1 MQRIVRKLTLCRGE
15 WRRSVAAGAAAL
27 WRLAAIALL
36 LGPGLSQGA
45 AGQQSW
51 HPNAEI
57 SGKAESYLRERTG
70 KSANRTTVK
79 AGSLDPRHKLPLCD
93 QPLDAFLRRGTEI
106 SARTIVGVRCEGTRQ
121 WTVYVPVNVFVTA
134 RVYTAGRTLPRNHLL
149 TEADIRID
157 ERDVS
162 RSAAGYMSNKD
173 RLIGQRLKQQVIA
186 GRIITPAMLQADF
199 IVRRG
204 QSVTLIA
211 AGGGINI
218 KMSGKALKDGALGQR
233 IRVENSKS
241 GRVVEGIVRSQEL
254 VEVLLPTTNRIF
266 HAKPKVS
273 PHSAD
278 TQVSNNDR

>member
-1 MQRIVRKLTLCRGE
+1 V
-15 WRRSVAAGAAAL
+15 W
-27 WRLAAIALL
+27 WRLGTVALL
-36 LGPGLSQGA
+36 LSPGLSEA
-45 AGQQSW
+45 SAGTQSW
-51 HPNAEI
+51 QPNAEI
-57 SGKAESYLRERTG
+57 TAAAESYLRERTG
-70 KSANRTTVK
+70 SAANRTTVK
-79 AGSLDPRHKLPLCD
+79 AGSLDPRHRLPLCD
-93 QPLDAFLRRGTEI
+93 QPLDTFLRRGTEI
-106 SARTIVGVRCEGTRQ
+106 SARTIVGVRCEGTKQ

-134 RVYTAGRTLPRNHLL
+134 RVYTARQTLPRNHLL

-173 RLIGQRLKQQVIA
+173 QLIGQRLKQQVIA
-186 GRIITPAMLQADF
+186 GRIFTPAMLQADF
-199 IVRRG
+199 LVKRG

-211 AGGGINI
+211 VSSGINI

-254 VEVLLPTTNRIF
+254 VEVLLPSANRIF
-266 HAKPKVS
+266 HANPKVS
-273 PHSAD
+273 PNSAD

>member
-1 MQRIVRKLTLCRGE
+1 VF
-15 WRRSVAAGAAAL
+15 AAAL
-27 WRLAAIALL
+27 RRLGPVALL
-36 LGPGLSQGA
+36 LGPGLSDAA
-45 AGQQSW
+45 AGTQSW
-51 HPNAEI
+51 QPNAEI
-57 SGKAESYLRERTG
+57 TAAAESYLRERTG
-70 KSANRTTVK
+70 RSANRTTVK
-79 AGSLDPRHKLPLCD
+79 AGSLDPRHRLALCD

-106 SARTIVGVRCEGTRQ
+106 SARTIVGVRCEGTKQ

-134 RVYTAGRTLPRNHLL
+134 RVYTARQTLPRNHLL
-149 TEADIRID
+149 TEADIRVD

-173 RLIGQRLKQQVIA
+173 QLIGQRLKQQVIA

-204 QSVTLIA
+204 QLVTLIA

-218 KMSGKALKDGALGQR
+218 KMAGKALKDGALGQR
-233 IRVENSKS
+233 IQVENSGS

-254 VEVLLPTTNRIF
+254 VEVLLPSANRIF
-266 HAKPKVS
+266 HANPKVS
-273 PHSAD
+273 SQSAD

>member
-1 MQRIVRKLTLCRGE
+1 MAT
-15 WRRSVAAGAAAL
+15 L
-27 WRLAAIALL
+27 WRLGSVALL
-36 LGPGLSQGA
+36 LGPGPGEAA
-45 AGQQSW
+45 AGTQSW
-51 HPNAEI
+51 QPNADI
-57 SGKAESYLRERTG
+57 TATAESYLRERTG

-79 AGSLDPRHKLPLCD
+79 AGSLDPRHRLPLCD

-106 SARTIVGVRCEGTRQ
+106 SARTIVGVRCEGTRD

-134 RVYTAGRTLPRNHLL
+134 RVYTARQTLPRNHLL
-149 TEADIRID
+149 TEADIRVD

-173 RLIGQRLKQQVIA
+173 QLIGQRLKQQVIA
-186 GRIITPAMLQADF
+186 GRVITPAMLQADF
-199 IVRRG
+199 IIRRG

-211 AGGGINI
+211 RSGGINI

-233 IRVENSKS
+233 IRIENSAS

-254 VEVLLPTTNRIF
+254 VEVLLPTANRIF
-266 HAKPKVS
+266 HANPKVS
-273 PHSAD
+273 SQPAD

>member
-1 MQRIVRKLTLCRGE
+1 MQRIVRKLTLCRVE
-15 WRRSVAAGAAAL
+15 WRRSVAVGAA
-27 WRLAAIALL
+27 ALL
-36 LGPGLSQGA
+36 LGPGISQGA
-45 AGQQSW
+45 AGTPSW
-51 HPNAEI
+51 HPNAKI
-57 SGKAESYLRERTG
+57 TAAAESYLRERTG

-79 AGSLDPRHKLPLCD
+79 AGSLDPRHRLPLCD
-93 QPLDAFLRRGTEI
+93 RPIDAFLRRGTEI
-106 SARTIVGVRCEGTRQ
+106 SARTIVGVRCNGSKE

-134 RVYTAGRTLPRNHLL
+134 RVYTARQTLPRNHLL
-149 TEADIRID
+149 TEADIRLD

-162 RSAAGYMSNKD
+162 RSSTGYMSNKD
-173 RLIGQRLKQQVIA
+173 QLIGQRLKQQVIA

-204 QSVTLIA
+204 QLVTLIA
-211 AGGGINI
+211 ASGGIKI

-254 VEVLLPTTNRIF
+254 VEVLLPTANRIF
-266 HAKPKVS
+266 HANPKVS
-273 PHSAD
+273 SQPAD

>member
-1 MQRIVRKLTLCRGE
+1 MQRIVRKLTLYRCE
-15 WRRSVAAGAAAL
+15 WRRSVAANAAAL
-27 WRLAAIALL
+27 WRLATVALL
-36 LGPGLSQGA
+36 LSPGLSQGA
-45 AGQQSW
+45 AGTQSW
-51 HPNAEI
+51 HSNADI
-57 SGKAESYLRERTG
+57 TATAESYLRARTG
-70 KSANRTTVK
+70 ESAKRTTVK
-79 AGSLDPRHKLPLCD
+79 AGSLDPRHRLPLCD

-106 SARTIVGVRCEGTRQ
+106 SARTIVGVRCQGTKP
-121 WTVYVPVNVFVTA
+121 WAVYVPVNVFVTA
-134 RVYTAGRTLPRNHLL
+134 RVYTARQTLPRNHLL

-162 RSAAGYMSNKD
+162 RTVAGYMSNKD
-173 RLIGQRLKQQVIA
+173 QLIGQRLKQQIIA

-233 IRVENSKS
+233 IRVENSET
-241 GRVVEGIVRSQEL
+241 GRIVEGIVRSPEL
-254 VEVLLPTTNRIF
+254 VEVLLPTANRIF